1 MHFIVSCPVWED
13 ASPRLEV
20 SGAGTFSCICPRL
33 EEVWF
38 SASYACLCVR
48 TASEVPGAPPSRD
61 QLIVFPRA
69 LWPRPCPSCLR
80 PQVGSCISCRPRT
93 AGACPGRTRAS
104 LCHQMNTTQRTSQG
118 SSPYVINQLPHAS

>member
-38 SASYACLCVR
+38 SASCACLCVR

-61 QLIVFPRA
+61 QLIVFPLGHCGLDHVPPAFDRRLVPAFHAVRELQAPA
-69 LWPRPCPSCLR
+69 LAAPAP
-80 PQVGSCISCRPRT
+80 
-93 AGACPGRTRAS
+93 
-104 LCHQMNTTQRTSQG
+104 HF
-118 SSPYVINQLPHAS
+118 VIR